1 MREISVS
8 LTSGLCSVRDT
19 PRDSVV
25 ILEQYLHAWNVYS
38 YVCPRAACVLREL
51 QLNPGNTISFKLYAE
66 RESDYRVQGIDLFAQ
81 ALVPYEPNLLLAFGT
96 LVCQCLSGIELAL
109 ERLPLL
115 KSIVSSYIQMHDCSC
130 LFTEFLPQEA
140 VRSASRSMD
149 VEPTDD
155 ETALYTC
162 PGGLEETMLK
172 VRHDRSSVH

>member
-1 MREISVS
+1 M
-8 LTSGLCSVRDT
+8 
-19 PRDSVV
+19 
-25 ILEQYLHAWNVYS
+25 
-38 YVCPRAACVLREL
+38 LREL
-51 QLNPGNTISFKLYAE
+51 QLNPGNTIGFKLYAE

-96 LVCQCLSGIELAL
+96 LVCQCLSGIESAL

-115 KSIVSSYIQMHDCSC
+115 KSVVSSYIQMHDCSY

-140 VRSASRSMD
+140 VRSASRSMQ

-172 VRHDRSSVH
+172 VRCNRSSVQYD